1 MRIVCYEYGQK
12 TGIGAVVGERI
23 VDLSAASDGQLP
35 PDLSE
40 LLIADAGLEQSRRIV
55 EEAQSNPGF
64 VSQDSLLPV
73 SQVRR
78 RAPVPRPGKIVC
90 LGLNYGDH
98 AAESGTEIPEE
109 PVVFCKAPTSVIGP
123 ERPIRL
129 PAVSEKVDYEV
140 ELAVI
145 IGRKTRTISPDDA
158 LDHVG
163 GYTIVCDV
171 SARDYQH
178 EKPGGQWY
186 LGKSF
191 DTFCPMGPVMVTG
204 DELADP
210 HDLNI
215 MCEVNGEVRQSSHT
229 SQMIFDI
236 PTTIAYLSQV
246 FTLEP
251 GDVVSTGTPAG
262 VGAGQEPPVFLK
274 SGDCVRCKV
283 NRIGLLENPVR

>member
-1 MRIVCYEYGQK
+1 
-12 TGIGAVVGERI
+12 
-23 VDLSAASDGQLP
+23 
-35 PDLSE
+35 
-40 LLIADAGLEQSRRIV
+40 
-55 EEAQSNPGF
+55 
-64 VSQDSLLPV
+64 
-73 SQVRR
+73 
-78 RAPVPRPGKIVC
+78 
-90 LGLNYGDH
+90 
-98 AAESGTEIPEE
+98 AESGAAIPEE
-109 PVVFCKAPTSVIGP
+109 PVVFCKASTSVIGP
-123 ERPIRL
+123 ECSIRL
-129 PAVSEKVDYEV
+129 PAVSGKVDYEV

-145 IGRKTRTISPDDA
+145 IGRETRKISPEDA

-191 DTFCPMGPVMVTG
+191 DSFCPMGPVMVTG
-204 DELADP
+204 DEIDDP
-210 HDLNI
+210 HDLEI

-236 PTTIAYLSQV
+236 PTTVAYLSQV

-262 VGAGQEPPVFLK
+262 VGVGQEPPAFLK
-274 SGDCVRCKV
+274 KGDYVRCTVSK
-283 NRIGLLENPVR
+283 IGLLENPVQ